1 MTELLQGEHAWR
13 ERATQLQ
20 AALDSRVVIEQAK
33 GMLRER
39 LGLSAEGAFEL
50 LRAAARS
57 HRVKLSCLAADVV
70 SSFATPEPIV
80 RIIGLHP
87 EIFEVMSRE
96 ERVVQTEEF
105 FRDVNDV
112 IARTRGSN
120 GSRFLCECA
129 NPFCNVTFEM
139 SGHDLQTL
147 HSTSGYYV
155 VLAGHEIPDLE
166 DVVQSHNGYAI
177 VRTRATER

>member
-1 MTELLQGEHAWR
+1 MGEVLQGENAWR

-39 LGLSAEGAFEL
+39 VGLSTEGAFEL

-57 HRVKLSCLAADVV
+57 HRMKLHGLAADVV
-70 SSFATPEPIV
+70 RSFATPEPIV

-96 ERVVQTEEF
+96 DRVLQTEEF

-112 IARTRGSN
+112 IARTPGSN
-120 GSRFLCECA
+120 GSSFLCECA

-139 SGHDLQTL
+139 SSHDLQTL
-147 HSTSGYYV
+147 HMTPGYYV
-155 VLAGHEIPDLE
+155 ILAGHEIPDLE
-166 DVVQSHNGYAI
+166 DVVQKQNGYAI
-177 VRTRATER
+177 VRKRAADH